1 MLPPRRILAPVDFS
15 PYSATSLTFA
25 ARLAQQCGAELDVL
39 HVQSPL
45 LAAVAPTQHVDLQ
58 GETRVALAALM
69 IDTLPPDDGE
79 RIHHVNHVETGPA
92 VETICAAA
100 ATSRA
105 DLIVMGPRGRS
116 RLAATLLGSTT
127 QDVLQRAP
135 CPVAVVPGTWTPVA
149 GGSGGDTGTTAIVLG
164 IENADAPSEALLGD
178 AARLALALGA
188 WLHVVHAV
196 DSTDPAEI
204 ERRRAALTYHL
215 QAHPVALR
223 TAVHVEHGPAPDVL
237 EAYASR
243 AALGR
248 GIVMLGAHGQS
259 GRSGVLAG
267 WHDTALSLMA
277 RLPLPFVAC
286 RHEPRG

>member
-15 PYSATSLTFA
+15 PYSTTSLTFA
-25 ARLAQQCGAELDVL
+25 ARLAQQCDAELHVL
-39 HVQSPL
+39 HVQPPL
-45 LAAVAPTQHVDLQ
+45 LDAAAQARHVDLE
-58 GETRVALAALM
+58 GETRAALGALV
-69 IDTLPPDDGE
+69 IDTGPPGSRE
-79 RIHHVNHVETGPA
+79 RIHHVETGPTA
-92 VETICAAA
+92 ETICAAA
-100 ATSRA
+100 STSLA

-127 QDVLQRAP
+127 KDVLQHAP
-135 CPVAVVPGTWTPVA
+135 CPVAVVPATWTPVA
-149 GGSGGDTGTTAIVLG
+149 GGNGDTGTTAVVLG
-164 IENADAPSEALLGD
+164 VENADAPSGAMLGD

-196 DSTDPAEI
+196 DSPDPAEI
-204 ERRRAALTYHL
+204 ERRRAALADHL

-223 TAVHVEHGPAPDVL
+223 TAVHVECGPAADVL

-248 GIVMLGAHGQS
+248 GIVMLGAHG
-259 GRSGVLAG
+259 RSSRGGVLAG

-277 RLPLPFVAC
+277 RLPLLFVAC
-286 RHEPRG
+286 RHEPRR